1 MHTKLDTQ
9 ASSGN
14 SGAKKSVDWYD
25 FLRNQVNS
33 FIKWDLVRFFHHNPH
48 TRDTAENIAQYTGR
62 DVRTVEREL
71 NELVSVHVLQADVIG
86 GTNVYCLSD
95 DNETRR
101 LINAFMEACQD
112 REFRVKA
119 ISHVIRGMQFN
130 ARHDF

>member
-9 ASSGN
+9 ASSSDAGT
-14 SGAKKSVDWYD
+14 KKSIDWYD

-71 NELVSVHVLQADVIG
+71 NELVSVHVLQADVIEG
-86 GTNVYCLSD
+86 ANVYCLS
-95 DNETRR
+95 ESSEMRR

-112 REFRVKA
+112 RDFRVKA